1 MLSYVPVVGTQV
13 DAVRDLTAAADRAG
27 DLGEATATDVQTALD
42 HASEAGPSGRVPLID
57 AVSAA
62 SDRLQDGLQHIDVGA
77 KGWLFPPLA
86 GARSDLAR
94 ALSKADVRLDD
105 GRTTLRTLRAFFAGP
120 RRYLVLGGNNAEMR
134 TTGIATTSGVAT
146 IDDGAVE
153 VGDFLD
159 AGKTAINKPGVA
171 LPEGWG
177 WLFGYL
183 DPDIAYSNLVASP
196 NFPLTGETAA
206 AISARN
212 VFGPVDGVIY
222 VDTIALQR
230 LLDVVGAVTVD
241 GVTYDGTNAARI
253 LINENY
259 LHFSSDERDV
269 RREAQGRVATAIF
282 DAMNTRHVPLVKLA
296 AALQDLAAQRHLFAW
311 SSNADEEK
319 LWSDV
324 GASGERS
331 PDDLLVAAE
340 ELGTSKLDYYVTE
353 QVQMSAGAAPNGRRV
368 QLSVTLTN
376 PQRTVSSPY
385 IDGGS
390 IFAQPGEYGVYLVVY
405 LPHDAFDLDNS
416 DPNWTS
422 WATDGPLQATTFTAR
437 VPEGTSKTIS
447 VAFSLPAS
455 TTRLTVLPSARVAPA
470 TWRAGNLGTFR
481 DLTPTTL
488 DLDAVPTGEVPG
500 NAAWMVVGLLLF
512 GVGAVLYGEQ
522 RERTGREV
530 AWWLL
535 VVGVAMCA
543 VQLAMFITA

>member
-1 MLSYVPVVGTQV
+1 
-13 DAVRDLTAAADRAG
+13 
-27 DLGEATATDVQTALD
+27 
-42 HASEAGPSGRVPLID
+42 
-57 AVSAA
+57 
-62 SDRLQDGLQHIDVGA
+62 
-77 KGWLFPPLA
+77 
-86 GARSDLAR
+86 
-94 ALSKADVRLDD
+94 
-105 GRTTLRTLRAFFAGP
+105 LRTFFAGP

-134 TTGIATTSGVAT
+134 STGIATTSGVAT
-146 IDDGAVE
+146 IDNGTVK

-159 AGKTAINKPGVA
+159 AGKTGINKPGVP
-171 LPEGWG
+171 LPDGWN

-222 VDTIALQR
+222 VDTIALQH
-230 LLDVVGAVTVD
+230 LLGVVGPVTVD

-259 LHFSSDERDV
+259 LHYSSDERDV
-269 RREAQGRVATAIF
+269 RREAQGRVAKAIF

-296 AALQDLAAQRHLFAW
+296 AALQDLTAQRHLFAW

-331 PDDLLVAAE
+331 PNDLMVAAE

-353 QVQMSAGAAPNGRRV
+353 QVHMTVAPAPGGRRV
-368 QLSVTLTN
+368 KLSVTLTN
-376 PQRTVSSPY
+376 PSRTTSSPY

-390 IFAQPGEYGVYLVVY
+390 IFAKPGEYGVYLVVY
-405 LPHDAFDLDNS
+405 LPRDTVDIDNS
-416 DPNWTS
+416 DPTWTS
-422 WATDGPLQATTFTAR
+422 WAKDGPLQATTFTAR
-437 VPEGTSKTIS
+437 VPEGTSSTIS
-447 VAFSLPAS
+447 LAFSLPS
-455 TTRLTVLPSARVAPA
+455 SLTSLTVLPSARVMPA
-470 TWRAGNLGTFR
+470 SWAGNVGTFR

-488 DLDAVPTGEVPG
+488 NLAIVPTGESPHYAG
-500 NAAWMVVGLLLF
+500 WMVVGLLLF
-512 GVGAVLYGEQ
+512 GVGTVLYGERRARFD
-522 RERTGREV
+522 REI

-535 VVGVAMCA
+535 VVGIAMCA
-543 VQLAMFITA
+543 VQIAIFVVN